1 MPVMDGIQ
9 LAAEIKKRTAGKSV
23 VIMISAAEWT
33 SIEAEATKAGV
44 DKFLPKPLFPS
55 DIFNL
60 ITECMSLDCKQI
72 EESGANIDGIFSG
85 RHVLLAE
92 DVDINREIV
101 QALLESTQIEIDCA
115 VNGAEAVRK
124 FKEAPGKYDAILMD
138 LQMPEM
144 DGYEA
149 TSQIRA
155 LKNHEAKTVKIIA
168 MTANV
173 FRDDIERCLEVG
185 MNDHIGKPVDFNEL
199 IEKLQ
204 DSILPSRERN
214 NSSCATDSLKY
225 VA

>member
-1 MPVMDGIQ
+1 
-9 LAAEIKKRTAGKSV
+9 
-23 VIMISAAEWT
+23 
-33 SIEAEATKAGV
+33 
-44 DKFLPKPLFPS
+44 
-55 DIFNL
+55 
-60 ITECMSLDCKQI
+60 
-72 EESGANIDGIFSG
+72 
-85 RHVLLAE
+85 VLLAE

-124 FKEAPGKYDAILMD
+124 FKEAPGKYDVILMD

-155 LKNHEAKTVKIIA
+155 LKNPEAKAIKIIA

-185 MNDHIGKPVDFNEL
+185 MDDHIGKPVDFQEL

-204 DSILPSRERN
+204 ASIPRREEDDV
-214 NSSCATDSLKY
+214 CVTDALVKC

>member
-1 MPVMDGIQ
+1 MDGIQ
-9 LAAEIKKRTAGKSV
+9 LAAEIKKQTAGKSV

-44 DKFLPKPLFPS
+44 DKFLAKPLFPS

-60 ITECMSLDCKQI
+60 ITECMSPEHKQI
-72 EESGANIDGIFSG
+72 EETQDKVDGIFSG
-85 RHVLLAE
+85 RHILLTE

-101 QALLESTQIEIDCA
+101 QALLEPTRVEIDSA
-115 VNGAEAVRK
+115 ENGAEAVRM
-124 FKEAPGKYDAILMD
+124 FKEAPGKYDVILMD

-155 LKNHEAKTVKIIA
+155 LECPEAKTIKIIA

-173 FRDDIERCLEVG
+173 FRDDIERCLDVG
-185 MNDHIGKPVDFNEL
+185 MDNHIGKPVDFNEVV
-199 IEKLQ
+199 EKL
-204 DSILPSRERN
+204 LAYMPPGKAKE
-214 NSSCATDSLKY
+214 
-225 VA
+225 